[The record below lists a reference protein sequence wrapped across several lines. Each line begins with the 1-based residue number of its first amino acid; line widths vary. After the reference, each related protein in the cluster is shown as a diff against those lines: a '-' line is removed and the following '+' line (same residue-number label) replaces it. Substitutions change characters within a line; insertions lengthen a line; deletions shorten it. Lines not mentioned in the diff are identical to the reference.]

1 MNAHKKQGSIPI
13 PILIA
18 LVIGVFYLTF
28 IFIRNS
34 KTSKETLKPFF
45 DAVNKASN
53 RLNVSTLMNPLTGEL
68 LPEEKAKDW
77 INLRPIAVMMNN
89 HIFARPMSG
98 ISEADVVYEIVAEG
112 GITRFLAFFLS
123 SSPEKVGTIR
133 STREY
138 YLVLVKEIGD
148 AMLMHIGY
156 SPQALSAIETWPVR
170 SLGRL
175 GLNCDQ
181 VLNDP
186 KGENCWRN
194 LKRVDSD
201 VPWEHTA
208 YGNIKELRK
217 EGEES
222 GWGGNR
228 EIKPWEFKDDSAPPA
243 NVAECLIG
251 ECRPITIDFWY
262 RGDYTASFSYDKS
275 TNTYLRYTGF
285 EDAENTKPAPTI
297 DENTGEQVRIKNV
310 VVQFVHEEP
319 IAGDEKN
326 RLSYRLEGSGQAL
339 VFIDGQVTKAT
350 WNKAGR
356 DERTLFYDLN
366 GQPIKFNRGKFWISI
381 VSDEKVDNVLY

>member
-1 MNAHKKQGSIPI
+1 MNAYKKRGSIPI
-13 PILIA
+13 PFLIA
-18 LVIGVFYLTF
+18 LVLGALYLAF
-28 IFIRNS
+28 VFIRSS
-34 KTSKETLKPFF
+34 KTNREQLKPFF
-45 DAVNKASN
+45 DAVSNVGKKQAS
-53 RLNVSTLMNPLTGEL
+53 STLTNPITGEIV
-68 LPEEKAKDW
+68 PEDQAKDW

-98 ISEADVVYEIVAEG
+98 ISDADVVYEIVAEG
-112 GITRFLAFFLS
+112 GITRFLGVFLS
-123 SSPEKVGTIR
+123 KSPEKVGTIR

-138 YLVLVKEIGD
+138 YLVLVKELGD

-156 SPQALSAIETWPVR
+156 SPQALRAIETWPVR
-170 SLGRL
+170 SLSRL
-175 GLNCDQ
+175 GLNCEQ

-194 LKRVDSD
+194 LKRVESD

-208 YGNIKELRK
+208 FGNIKELRK
-217 EGEES
+217 EGEEA

-228 EIKPWEFKDDSAPPA
+228 EIKPWEFKDDTPPPA

-251 ECRPITIDFWY
+251 ECRPISIDFWY
-262 RGDYTASFSYDKS
+262 RGDYTASFTYDKA
-275 TNTYLRYTGF
+275 TNAYLRYTGF

-297 DENTGEQVRIKNV
+297 DENTGQQVRVKNV

-339 VFIDGQVTKAT
+339 VFIDGQVIKSNWT
-350 WNKAGR
+350 KAGR
-356 DERTLFYDLN
+356 DERTFFYDLN
-366 GQPIKFNRGKFWISI
+366 GQQIKFNRGKFWVSV